1 MARPGHSEE
10 NIKHTRKRGDQ
21 AWQDKLWH
29 QSLMEELY
37 RFALPGRR
45 PVDPKSGTIS
55 ASAAPK
61 AGNEQIVDPTGMIG
75 GVRFANSLQRG
86 LTPVHQEFVALDP
99 SPIVP
104 EQDRPGAA
112 AKLMPIS
119 KMVQAVIDAS
129 NYAVASHEMY
139 WDLAAG
145 NGAML
150 MLEGEGSQLLVC
162 QSVSTAEIAIDEGP
176 HGRVELIDW
185 KRSFKPRVIE
195 RMWPG
200 GKFSTAFLT
209 AAKDKPDEPILIR
222 QVVEFDPGAKCWV
235 FTASENDTQSVI
247 DIKEYRTNP
256 WLTPRYFKVPG
267 EVYGRGVLSMALPFI
282 KSLNT
287 AQVMTLKAMAFAM
300 LGLYTR
306 VDDGVFN
313 PATARLAPG
322 AMLTV
327 ARNGGPL
334 GPSIQPL
341 PVAKDFQASS
351 IATQELREQIK
362 QILVDD
368 TIPPLS
374 GSVRSPTEIMERMR
388 RLTQDHA
395 GAFPR
400 LKGEIVDPLV
410 ARVLDIVE
418 ARKVLPV
425 QVDLDPLL
433 TSIVIKS
440 PLARAQSYEDMMAI
454 IEAVSFG
461 MQILGQEG
469 AFFTY
474 DLEFAARELARLRG
488 ADPRIVRDPKQS
500 AKLQKDAAA
509 AVAAR
514 MAPQAPA
521 PSAIGTPTGAAI

>member
-1 MARPGHSEE
+1 MARPGKSEE
-10 NIKHTRKRGDQ
+10 SNKHTRKRGDQ
-21 AWQDKLWH
+21 AWQDKLYH
-29 QSLMEELY
+29 QSMMEELY
-37 RFALPGRR
+37 RYALPNRR
-45 PVDPKSGTIS
+45 PVDPRGRGPNT
-55 ASAAPK
+55 ASAPK

-86 LTPVHQEFVALDP
+86 LTPVHQEFIAIEP
-99 SPIVP
+99 SPIIPEKERQGRAAQLVP
-104 EQDRPGAA
+104 V
-112 AKLMPIS
+112 S
-119 KMVQAVIDAS
+119 KMAQAIVDAS
-129 NYAVASHEMY
+129 NYAMASHEMY
-139 WDLAAG
+139 WDLAGG

-150 MLEGEGSQLLVC
+150 MLDGEGSQLLVC
-162 QSVSTAEIAIDEGP
+162 QSVPTAELAIDEGP
-176 HGRVELIDW
+176 HGRVELQDW

-195 RMWPG
+195 RMWPS
-200 GKFSTAFLT
+200 GKFSDKFN
-209 AAKDKPDEPILIR
+209 AAKTNKPEDPITIR
-222 QVVEFDPGAKCWV
+222 QITEYDPVAKRWI
-235 FTASENDTQSVI
+235 FSASEDDGGQVI
-247 DIKEYRTNP
+247 DIREYRTCP

-267 EVYGRGVLSMALPFI
+267 EIYGRGVLSMALPFI

-341 PVAKDFQASS
+341 PVASNFQASQL
-351 IATQELREQIK
+351 ATSELREQIK

-410 ARVLDIVE
+410 ARVLDVAE
-418 ARKVLPV
+418 ERKVLPLNV
-425 QVDLDPLL
+425 SLDPLL

-454 IEAVSFG
+454 IESVMFG
-461 MQILGQEG
+461 TQMLGPEG
-469 AFFTY
+469 TFFTY
-474 DLEFAARELARLRG
+474 DLEFAAREVARLRG
-488 ADPRIVRDPKQS
+488 ADPRLVRTPEAS
-500 AKLQKDAAA
+500 AALQKQAAA
-509 AVAAR
+509 AVAAK
-514 MAPQAPA
+514 MAPPEPA